1 VELVHFTDSAAAE
14 ALEALSLENHE
25 KADFS
30 TILKAAQAEHATGN
44 ELFKKDQ
51 IGGAINR

>member
-1 VELVHFTDSAAAE
+1 MELVHFTDSAAAE